1 MALCIRKIFKMYI
14 KLHSGQKYKLY
25 YEMSEYENMLER
37 CCKIG
42 SDWSNTH
49 NTCNGYNAPVSGIP
63 VEHQAICLSTVSICC
78 VRLSRIRSCAT
89 GRETARLG
97 QDCSHLPQ
105 ITGGEAHK
113 DCCKSCKLGLIA
125 SSMTFPCTLTS
136 FRFGHPWDD
145 SYLDCCKSP
154 KGTITDPHTS
164 DGDVCGDSN
173 PCEHTC
179 IKTGDEHFFL
189 CRCYS
194 GFRLKDDLRSCQDIN
209 ECAEGVHNCTNDKPD
224 CINVLGGYQCYPRDI
239 PTQSQNC
246 PNGFRRNPQTFVCED
261 VDECV
266 ENTHNCD
273 LRSSVCVNSIGNFD
287 CQQKINPK
295 RKCQFGFDYSDVRK
309 TCIDTDECFKRI
321 DACNRKTEIC
331 VNTVGGYICEMKDA
345 RRCESGFKTNLESK
359 ICEDIDECETVKPC
373 KFSHFCLN
381 TQGRYECYDISVSG
395 CPAGFKTNEARTTC
409 IDVDECTENLHSC
422 GASKICINER
432 GRYKCETAPPCKAGF
447 KRDHISAECIDVD
460 ECKENLASCNSVNEI
475 CVNLNASYTCKAISS
490 GNVSRIQC
498 PSGYKFNQ
506 NTYDCQDID
515 ECEDGTNDCYY
526 DTDVCVNVPGH
537 YECRQQVGQQKLC
550 SEGMNLNLANGL
562 CEDIDECATNNGRC
576 NTTTETCVNTIGSFK
591 CQIQSPVCPSAQ
603 VYSSALN
610 RCIYDQNSIF
620 ENISGQY
627 VVLGLGDIIIIIII
641 INGWVMSD
649 PPLHPS
655 QKLSKAVLSGVVLA
669 TQVILACPIFLMLS
683 ENLVFY
689 PVTFV
694 SKPTDKSIREGD
706 TARFECLVSG
716 VPTPSIKW
724 FKDGLKN
731 FIAVEERR
739 ALFGNG
745 NKRLIILN
753 SKKTDAGIYSC
764 EAGNGAESII
774 ANATLSILDECVLGT
789 HRCDLRT
796 EVCFPT
802 EVGYECRLKEEDSHR
817 CSYGMELVGSQC
829 VDINECQLGIHNC
842 PSSERCDN
850 TVGSFSCSRILDCG
864 TGYTWNTFNHRC
876 EDNDECV
883 LSTHHCGKGFKCVN
897 TKGSFRCEHTECP
910 KGYRK
915 SSDGMCEFMNCR
927 SGYVADH
934 NGNCIDNDECLGNP
948 CQNHEVCIN
957 SIGSYSCRSRLICGN
972 GYRPNEYGTQCTEN
986 DYLEV
991 IPYHYEPVLQAG
1003 TGE

>member
-1 MALCIRKIFKMYI
+1 MQDDVFTRTCDLQDV
-14 KLHSGQKYKLY
+14 HSVDKYSEQLPSIA
-25 YEMSEYENMLER
+25 EDESEAEYENMLER

-194 GFRLKDDLRSCQDIN
+194 GFRLKDDLQSCQDID

-359 ICEDIDECETVKPC
+359 ICEVKCVAMTDVERHPRRSFPNPVAIL
-373 KFSHFCLN
+373 K
-381 TQGRYECYDISVSG
+381 
-395 CPAGFKTNEARTTC
+395 
-409 IDVDECTENLHSC
+409 DVDECRENLHSC

-610 RCIYDQNSIF
+610 RCIY
-620 ENISGQY
+620 
-627 VVLGLGDIIIIIII
+627 L
-641 INGWVMSD
+641 
-649 PPLHPS
+649 
-655 QKLSKAVLSGVVLA
+655 
-669 TQVILACPIFLMLS
+669 
-683 ENLVFY
+683 
-689 PVTFV
+689 VTFV

-764 EAGNGAESII
+764 EAGNGAETII

-829 VDINECQLGIHNC
+829 V
-842 PSSERCDN
+842 
-850 TVGSFSCSRILDCG
+850 
-864 TGYTWNTFNHRC
+864 
-876 EDNDECV
+876 DNDECV

-972 GYRPNEYGTQCTEN
+972 GYRPNEYGTQCTDQKSIREALEAQFSKLARDIVTYFEYSEN